1 MRKLI
6 YCLADGHKV
15 DSLTK
20 AKESGQTYTVTC
32 EVIQEPVHITE
43 KQKARRI
50 KIQRARCLGFPRG
63 GVQFPTAAFKIN
75 CSSLLS

>member
-20 AKESGQTYTVTC
+20 AKESEQTYTVTC
-32 EVIQEPVHITE
+32 EVISEPVHITE

-50 KIQRARCLGFPRG
+50 KIQRAWCLGFPRG
-63 GVQFPTAAFKIN
+63 GVQFPAAAF
-75 CSSLLS
+75 

>member
-1 MRKLI
+1 MLTNQKINDIINYKIKQREVMFMRKLI

-32 EVIQEPVHITE
+32 EAILEPVHITE

-50 KIQRARCLGFPRG
+50 KI
-63 GVQFPTAAFKIN
+63 
-75 CSSLLS
+75 

>member
-15 DSLTK
+15 DTLTK
-20 AKESGQTYTVTC
+20 AKESGQAYIVTC
-32 EVIQEPVHITE
+32 EVIQKPVHITE

-50 KIQRARCLGFPRG
+50 KI
-63 GVQFPTAAFKIN
+63 
-75 CSSLLS
+75 

>member
-15 DSLTK
+15 NSLAK
-20 AKESGQTYTVTC
+20 AKESGQAYTATC
-32 EVIQEPVHITE
+32 EIISEPIHITE

-50 KIQRARCLGFPRG
+50 KI
-63 GVQFPTAAFKIN
+63 
-75 CSSLLS
+75 

>member
-1 MRKLI
+1 MKMRKLI

-32 EVIQEPVHITE
+32 EVISEPVHITE

-50 KIQRARCLGFPRG
+50 KI
-63 GVQFPTAAFKIN
+63 
-75 CSSLLS
+75 

>member
-20 AKESGQTYTVTC
+20 AKESGQAYTVTC
-32 EVIQEPVHITE
+32 EVIPEPVHV
-43 KQKARRI
+43 KKKKKARRI
-50 KIQRARCLGFPRG
+50 KL
-63 GVQFPTAAFKIN
+63 
-75 CSSLLS
+75 

>member
-15 DSLTK
+15 DTLTK

-32 EVIQEPVHITE
+32 EVISEPIHITE

-50 KIQRARCLGFPRG
+50 KIQRAWCLGFNRG
-63 GVQFPTAAFKIN
+63 GATYTTDA
-75 CSSLLS
+75 C

>member
-32 EVIQEPVHITE
+32 EVIPEPVHITE

-50 KIQRARCLGFPRG
+50 KIQVAIPKHKKRLE
-63 GVQFPTAAFKIN
+63 VLYN
-75 CSSLLS
+75 E

>member
-15 DSLTK
+15 NTLTK

-32 EVIQEPVHITE
+32 EVISEPIHLTE

-50 KIQRARCLGFPRG
+50 VQIASLHKMRRARE
-63 GVQFPTAAFKIN
+63 
-75 CSSLLS
+75 

>member
-1 MRKLI
+1 MFMRKLI

-32 EVIQEPVHITE
+32 EVIPEPIHITE

-50 KIQRARCLGFPRG
+50 KI
-63 GVQFPTAAFKIN
+63 
-75 CSSLLS
+75 

>member
-1 MRKLI
+1 MFMRKLI

-20 AKESGQTYTVTC
+20 AKESEQTYTVTC

-50 KIQRARCLGFPRG
+50 KI
-63 GVQFPTAAFKIN
+63 
-75 CSSLLS
+75 

>member
-20 AKESGQTYTVTC
+20 AKESGQIYTVTC
-32 EVIQEPVHITE
+32 EVIPEPVHITE

-50 KIQRARCLGFPRG
+50 KI
-63 GVQFPTAAFKIN
+63 
-75 CSSLLS
+75 